1 MKAEVYSKNGCPFCV
16 QAKMLLQMKG
26 VEVIEHNFQTDPEK
40 REELFERAAAIN
52 VVPRTAPQINP
63 PRCAALAIAPK
74 PRLSTRPTIH
84 KTNQPTINS
93 ISVGEG

>member
-16 QAKMLLQMKG
+16 QAKILLQMKG

-52 VVPRTAPQINP
+52 VVPRTAPQIWLDNEYIGGFD
-63 PRCAALAIAPK
+63 ALKA
-74 PRLSTRPTIH
+74 H
-84 KTNQPTINS
+84 YDNQ
-93 ISVGEG
+93 G

>member
-26 VEVIEHNFQTDPEK
+26 VEVIEHNFQTNPEK

-52 VVPRTAPQINP
+52 VVPRTAPQIWLDGEYIGGFD
-63 PRCAALAIAPK
+63 ALKAHYDK
-74 PRLSTRPTIH
+74 QS
-84 KTNQPTINS
+84 
-93 ISVGEG
+93 